1 MTVFYL
7 DTSSSYLYTAIVQ
20 DEKILT
26 SITKKMERDLSKMTL
41 PLISDMFKEAHLSPS
56 DIDKILVVNGPGSFT
71 GVRIGVTIAKIFSW
85 ALSKKIS
92 VISSL
97 EAMATSIGNFDY
109 VVPMIDA
116 RRGYVFAGIYDQNGK
131 AVMNNQYIQKTTLEI
146 AMDQLPGKVCV
157 ISNDDLSCQNFP
169 SFSYKPNYLQIVSR
183 FENNKELNPHLVYPE
198 YLKRTEAEEN
208 HIKNKKD

>member
-1 MTVFYL
+1 MTILYL
-7 DTSSSYLYTAIVQ
+7 DTSSSYLYAAIVQ
-20 DEKILT
+20 NEKVLT

-41 PLISDMFKEAHLSPS
+41 PCISDMFKEVHINPT

-71 GVRIGVTIAKIFSW
+71 GVRIGVTVAKIFAW

-97 EAMATSIGNFDY
+97 EAMATSIDSFDY
-109 VVPMIDA
+109 IVPMIDA

-131 AVMNNQYIQKTTLEI
+131 AVMNNQYIQKSTLEI

-157 ISNDDLSCQNFP
+157 VSNDNLSCQNFP
-169 SFSYKPNYLQIVSR
+169 SFSYNPNYLKIVSR
-183 FENNKELNPHLVYPE
+183 FQNNEELNPHLVYPE

-208 HIKNKKD
+208 HKKN